1 MTMAQQDLFIDS
13 KVEEIT
19 PQQAALWLEGA
30 NKRNRPLNHAR
41 AQALASAIQRGEWWL
56 NGDAIRFCTSG
67 QLLDGQH
74 RLQAIVYAGQ
84 AVRTLVVRGLH
95 PDSFTTIDTN
105 RKSRNLSDTIALAGI
120 ANYTQLSSVARYMHS
135 WETYGIPFE
144 AKGEKLASVDQLM
157 PYAQRRDLQ
166 DATRTVANAKWCKKY
181 IGVGLMGFCYAAFKS
196 YRPEHADAFLAK
208 LESGSGLEEG
218 SPVLALRNRLM
229 MDKTGHTRVLATV
242 KGAMVFKAWRL
253 YLLGANVQSFKN
265 PVVKGVHL
273 RELFKMERSGEG
285 R

>member
-1 MTMAQQDLFIDS
+1 MAQQDLFIDS
-13 KVEEIT
+13 TVEEIT

-30 NKRNRPLNHAR
+30 NIRNRPLNHAR
-41 AQALASAIQRGEWWL
+41 AQALAAAIKRGEWWL

-84 AVRTLVVRGLH
+84 SVKTLVVRGLH

-120 ANYTQLSSVARYMHS
+120 ANYNQLSTVARFAHS
-135 WETYGIPFE
+135 YETYGNPFE
-144 AKGEKLASVDQLM
+144 AKGEKMASVDQLM
-157 PYAQRRDLQ
+157 AYAQRRDLQ
-166 DATRTVANAKWCKKY
+166 DATRVAANAQWCKKY
-181 IGVGLMGFCYAAFKS
+181 IGVGLAGFCYAVFKA
-196 YRPEHADAFLAK
+196 YRPDHADGFMAK
-208 LESGSGLEEG
+208 LDSGVGLEEG

-229 MDKTGHTRVLATV
+229 LEKAGSSRLLATA
-242 KGAMVFKAWRL
+242 KAAMIFKAWRL
-253 YLLGANVQSFKN
+253 YLLGANVTSFKN
-265 PVVKGVHL
+265 PVLPGANM
-273 RELFKMERSGEG
+273 RELFKMERAGEG